1 MNAASEPIVMPGYA
15 PERLLLPGVIP
26 CPGGQ
31 SEISVFPVFYL
42 TDLLAAGCGA
52 RPFGLQNLN

>member
-1 MNAASEPIVMPGYA
+1 MNATDPIVMPGYA
-15 PERLLLPGVIP
+15 KEQTPLPGLVPSPVGHSELSLFRVI
-26 CPGGQ
+26 
-31 SEISVFPVFYL
+31 YL